1 MTAKMLAI
9 YRKVYDL
16 VKKLMAY
23 IQNLI
28 LQLHSIINKKS
39 AVFKSYFKNV
49 NYDPIFDLIGK
60 ALRSIYVIDC
70 IVQNNALIDQHWE
83 KYIKLI
89 KLAKNEPD
97 KFGMSLT
104 KVKKIEKH
112 CGRL

>member
-1 MTAKMLAI
+1 M
-9 YRKVYDL
+9 
-16 VKKLMAY
+16 
-23 IQNLI
+23 
-28 LQLHSIINKKS
+28 
-39 AVFKSYFKNV
+39 FKSYFKNV

-70 IVQNNALIDQHWE
+70 IVQNNALIDEHWE